1 MAYTT
6 IDDPSAHFQATI
18 YSGTGST
25 ASVTNG
31 GNSDLQPDLVWI
43 KCRTTNVRD
52 HRLMDSTRG
61 VQKELVSN
69 STAAE
74 YTEATGFTAFQSDG
88 FQHGGANGYGASDE
102 TYASWQW
109 KANGGTTTTNDASA
123 TSVGTIDSV
132 YQTDTTSRFSIVT
145 YSGSG
150 SAGTIAHG
158 LGVTPNVIIIKNR
171 GSSTRGWIVY
181 HDKSHAT
188 PEDNFLLLN
197 TTAAVADLDRMNDT
211 APTSTVFSVSDDT
224 HVNNGSDT
232 YVAYCFASV
241 QGYSKFGKYTGNGND
256 NGPFVYLG
264 FKPAFIMRKR
274 SNDSGGWVIMDS
286 TRNTI
291 NLTESRLSAD
301 SSAVEVTDGNGI
313 DILSNGWKERNSDG
327 YSNADGDTFIYMAFA
342 ENPFVSSEGVPCT
355 AR

>member
-6 IDDPSAHFQATI
+6 IDDPSAYFQTTL

-31 GNSDLQPDLVWI
+31 GNSDLQPDWVWI
-43 KCRTTNVRD
+43 KARNATRD
-52 HRLMDSTRG
+52 HRLLDSTRG

-69 STAAE
+69 STSAE
-74 YTEATGFTAFQSDG
+74 YTESTGFTAFQSDG
-88 FQHGGANGYGASDE
+88 FQHGGANGYGASGE
-102 TYASWQW
+102 TYVSWQW

-132 YQTDTTSRFSIVT
+132 YQANTTARFSIVT

-158 LGVTPNVIIIKNR
+158 LGVTPNWVMIKNR

-181 HDKSHAT
+181 HDKSHGT
-188 PEDNFLLLN
+188 PEENFTLLN
-197 TTAAVADLDRMNDT
+197 TTAALADLDRMNDT

-232 YVAYCFASV
+232 YVAYCFANV
-241 QGYSKFGKYTGNGND
+241 QGYSKFGSYEGNGNS
-256 NGPFVYLG
+256 NGTFIYTG
-264 FKPAFIMRKR
+264 FKPAYVITKPIDATGRWNVNDTAR
-274 SNDSGGWVIMDS
+274 SPFNASDERININRTDAES
-286 TRNTI
+286 TGTD
-291 NLTESRLSAD
+291 RLD
-301 SSAVEVTDGNGI
+301 M
-313 DILSNGWKERNSDG
+313 LSNGFKIRDSGTAYNQNDST
-327 YSNADGDTFIYMAFA
+327 YIYMAFA
-342 ENPFVSSEGVPCT
+342 EHPFVSSKGVPTT